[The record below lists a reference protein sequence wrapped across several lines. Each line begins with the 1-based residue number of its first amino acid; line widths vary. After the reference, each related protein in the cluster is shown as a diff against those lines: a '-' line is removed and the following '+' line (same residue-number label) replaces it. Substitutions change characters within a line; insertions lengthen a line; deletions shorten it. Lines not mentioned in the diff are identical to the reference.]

1 VLIEIG
7 LVSASMNSHGGCC
20 LPVILISINYAYLN
34 HLVLVAKILWD
45 LLLLV
50 SKYLQL
56 LFIYRL
62 IEHKHFALHVF
73 LFFFFCSSRMYLQI
87 HLDLWV
93 GSYLTI
99 ACLIGFLSNSP
110 EYRDGRKYE

>member
-1 VLIEIG
+1 MLIEIG
-7 LVSASMNSHGGCC
+7 LVSALMNSHGGCC

-73 LFFFFCSSRMYLQI
+73 FFFAAHVCI
-87 HLDLWV
+87 
-93 GSYLTI
+93 
-99 ACLIGFLSNSP
+99 C
-110 EYRDGRKYE
+110 KYI